1 LGYLLHV
8 QSNYDQ
14 ITTWYRDYAKK
25 QPQSTIGS
33 LFNKLIDGG
42 LPKGQT
48 QKDFPDEFNAWILYK
63 SIVNISLVND
73 STSYFLLGMRCLETP
88 ESITVGLILQ
98 YLLAAALSIFF
109 IWAKY
114 DSHRCIGTYCW
125 YWGDFFYRKNV
136 SLTFDGIFE
145 LFPHPMYTVGYS
157 AYYATVLITQ
167 SYTMLLCSLIAHMS
181 QLLFLVIVE
190 EPHIKKIYG
199 DSEGTVERDEKA
211 LYDSEKGW
219 FPSKSE
225 LVYFCSVDPY
235 SSTTWMILF
244 MAVYASLVAILPE
257 SPVYSVV
264 QVLFWRFIQWGV
276 IGYILWAQSTRQI
289 WTKYFTSQGRT
300 LQEAFGH
307 WKRIYN
313 ITAAVNFIAFVAA
326 AYRYFP
332 ELTLSTVFSM
342 QFFAKMAGLIALTFL
357 SVWTTYSTYHSIGD
371 FGWFYG
377 DFFIPPSEYTHKL
390 CYTGIY
396 RFLNNPDVLTGYA
409 GFYGLGLVCQGW
421 TVFLLAALT
430 HGLHFMFLH
439 TVEIPHMQR
448 IYDHQQSPV
457 RPAGPLRTKVK
468 DLLTNEAKIPLGE
481 VDQQMKQAKRTALSK
496 FFSLYSAFN
505 KKNNNTAVGKNSH
518 TQLKVGVKQYTV
530 LNSAGVNVDFTTVE
544 DHSDTDW
551 VGLYAVGTPSAPGLS
566 DGCWLYAPAG
576 KIGVLHFKPFQL
588 PKVQGQYEFRY
599 HTSGTYDVTATCPLQ
614 VIADTSNPNT
624 RVNKNDCALDSAV
637 AK

>member
-1 LGYLLHV
+1 MSEARPDDLSTLQQRGAEPAPAAPTEVKKAQQNEFLSKDGKKITTDVHGDWAEGTTYKGQAFLVPKTADTLQVFLDPQYININTALALIPITINYTLSFAFGTPIWFHIIWFLFFRGCYNVGLGYLLHV

-342 QFFAKMAGLIALTFL
+342 QFFCQN
-357 SVWTTYSTYHSIGD
+357 
-371 FGWFYG
+371 GWFNCINV
-377 DFFIPPSEYTHKL
+377 FIRVDNLFNLS
-390 CYTGIY
+390 
-396 RFLNNPDVLTGYA
+396 
-409 GFYGLGLVCQGW
+409 FYW
-421 TVFLLAALT
+421 
-430 HGLHFMFLH
+430 
-439 TVEIPHMQR
+439 
-448 IYDHQQSPV
+448 
-457 RPAGPLRTKVK
+457 
-468 DLLTNEAKIPLGE
+468 
-481 VDQQMKQAKRTALSK
+481 
-496 FFSLYSAFN
+496 
-505 KKNNNTAVGKNSH
+505 
-518 TQLKVGVKQYTV
+518 
-530 LNSAGVNVDFTTVE
+530 
-544 DHSDTDW
+544 
-551 VGLYAVGTPSAPGLS
+551 
-566 DGCWLYAPAG
+566 
-576 KIGVLHFKPFQL
+576 
-588 PKVQGQYEFRY
+588 
-599 HTSGTYDVTATCPLQ
+599 
-614 VIADTSNPNT
+614 
-624 RVNKNDCALDSAV
+624 
-637 AK
+637 